1 MNREIQKN
9 DKSGIT
15 GKEKFCYGM
24 GEVASGVTF
33 GLVQSVLQ
41 KYYTD
46 ILQISVIN
54 IMLLFVLSRFWDA
67 YNDTLCG
74 HIIARLAPDETGR
87 YRRWFKWFA
96 VPLAACTVLMF
107 LKLPGLSSA
116 GYFIYACVTYVLFG
130 MVYTCLNVP
139 YGSLAQAVTIDSG
152 ERASLSVARSVGG
165 VFGAIPA
172 LLLISFCYVRNED
185 GIRVMSYPIIFGG
198 AAAIAVLSMLCYIVL
213 YRGTKERFVRE
224 STADTKG
231 IFGKSAKALLT
242 DRAFMFAALSA
253 MLYLASQQFSMS
265 YSTYLFQY
273 YFDAPGLTMLPT
285 VFSYLPVAVMMFFA
299 TKLGSRFGRRELC
312 AYGILLAGLGN
323 LILYFMHTR
332 NVWLYILVLLVSGIG
347 TTFIYLLVWSIA
359 ADAIDHAALRSGVE
373 EPYAYSFFSFT
384 RKLGHC
390 VAAVFVNL
398 CLFRIG
404 YEGNV
409 LNTANITDSI
419 LEEMYMYSVLVP
431 ALLYLVTFILLRFG
445 YPLGK
450 KEIALQQAQK
460 EKMWRQQ

>member
-1 MNREIQKN
+1 MEQNSM
-9 DKSGIT
+9 SGIRW
-15 GKEKFCYGM
+15 KEKFCYGM

-46 ILQISVIN
+46 VLGLGVIS
-54 IMLLFVLSRFWDA
+54 IMLLFVLARFWDA
-67 YNDTLCG
+67 ANDTICG
-74 HIIARLAPDETGR
+74 HVIARLQPDKTGR

-96 VPLAACTVLMF
+96 VPLAACTFLMF
-107 LKLPGLSSA
+107 LKIPGLSRT
-116 GYFIYACVTYVLFG
+116 GYFIYACVTYILFG

-139 YGSLAQAVTIDSG
+139 YGSLAQAITIDSS

-172 LLLISFCYVRNED
+172 LVLISFCYGKRPD
-185 GIRVMSYPIIFGG
+185 GTKYMSYPIIITGV
-198 AAAIAVLSMLCYIVL
+198 AIIAVMSMLLYIIL
-213 YRGTKERFVRE
+213 YRGTRERIVEPSKEGK
-224 STADTKG
+224 KG
-231 IFGKSAKALLT
+231 IFFKSMRALLT
-242 DRAFMFAALSA
+242 DRAFVVAAVAA

-273 YFDAPGLTMLPT
+273 YFNAPGLTMLPT
-285 VFSYLPVAVMMFFA
+285 VFQYLPVAVMMFFV
-299 TKLGSRFGRRELC
+299 TKMGNRFGRREIC
-312 AYGILLAGLGN
+312 AYGILAAGVGN
-323 LILYFMHTR
+323 LILFLMHTR
-332 NVWLYILVLLVSGIG
+332 NVWIYIVVLLISGVG

-359 ADAIDHAALRSGVE
+359 ADAIDHAALKAGVE
-373 EPYAYSFFSFT
+373 EPYAYSFFSFM

-398 CLFRIG
+398 ALFKIG

-409 LNTANITDSI
+409 LNASNITDNT
-419 LEEMYMYSVLVP
+419 LTEMYTWSVLVP
-431 ALLYLVTFILLRFG
+431 ALLYLVVFVLLRFA

-450 KEIALQQAQK
+450 QAVLEQQK
-460 EKMWRQQ
+460 EKEARWKEK

>member
-1 MNREIQKN
+1 MSTENKAYGIGWK
-9 DKSGIT
+9 DKFGYGI
-15 GKEKFCYGM
+15 

-46 ILQISVIN
+46 ILEINVISIL
-54 IMLLFVLSRFWDA
+54 LLFVLARFWDA
-67 YNDTLCG
+67 ANDTICG

-107 LKLPGLSSA
+107 VKIPGLTQT
-116 GYFIYACVTYVLFG
+116 GYFVYACVTYILFG

-172 LLLISFCYVRNED
+172 LLLISFCYKTGAD
-185 GIRVMSYPIIFGG
+185 GVKRMSYPIIITGVIC
-198 AAAIAVLSMLCYIVL
+198 IALISMLCYVIL
-213 YRGTKERFVRE
+213 YRGTKERIIE
-224 STADTKG
+224 PNQTGKKG
-231 IFGKSAKALLT
+231 IFFRSMKALLT
-242 DRAFMFAALSA
+242 DRAFMAAAVVA

-273 YFDAPGLTMLPT
+273 YFDAPELTMLPT
-285 VFSYLPVAVMMFFA
+285 VFQYLPVAVMMFCA
-299 TKLGSRFGRRELC
+299 TRLGNRFGRRELC
-312 AYGILLAGLGN
+312 AYGVLAAGIGN
-323 LILYFMHTR
+323 LILYFMHTN
-332 NVWLYILVLLVSGIG
+332 NVWMYIVVLLISGVG
-347 TTFIYLLVWSIA
+347 TTFIYLLTWSIA
-359 ADAIDHAALRSGVE
+359 SDAIDHAALASGVE
-373 EPYAYSFFSFT
+373 EPYAYSFFSFM

-398 CLFRIG
+398 ALFKIG

-409 LNTANITDSI
+409 LNTANITDAT
-419 LEEMYMYSVLVP
+419 LTEMYTWSVLVP
-431 ALLYLVTFILLRFG
+431 ALLYLAIFLILRFL

-450 KEIALQQAQK
+450 QAVLEQQREKEARWQ
-460 EKMWRQQ
+460 RS

>member
-1 MNREIQKN
+1 MEQNSM
-9 DKSGIT
+9 SGIRW
-15 GKEKFCYGM
+15 KEKFCYGM

-46 ILQISVIN
+46 VLGLGVIS
-54 IMLLFVLSRFWDA
+54 IMLLFVLARFWDA
-67 YNDTLCG
+67 ANDTICG
-74 HIIARLAPDETGR
+74 HVIARLQPDKTGR

-96 VPLAACTVLMF
+96 VPLAACTFLMF
-107 LKLPGLSSA
+107 LKIPGLSRT
-116 GYFIYACVTYVLFG
+116 GYFIYACVTYILFG

-139 YGSLAQAVTIDSG
+139 YGSLAQAITIDSS

-172 LLLISFCYVRNED
+172 LVLISFCYGKRPD
-185 GIRVMSYPIIFGG
+185 GTKYMSYPIIITGV
-198 AAAIAVLSMLCYIVL
+198 AIIAVLSMLLYIIL
-213 YRGTKERFVRE
+213 YRGTRERIVEPSKEGK
-224 STADTKG
+224 KG
-231 IFGKSAKALLT
+231 IFFKSMRALLT
-242 DRAFMFAALSA
+242 DRAFVVAAVAA

-273 YFDAPGLTMLPT
+273 YFNAPGLTMLPT
-285 VFSYLPVAVMMFFA
+285 VFQYLPVAVMMFFV
-299 TKLGSRFGRRELC
+299 TKMGNRFGRREIC
-312 AYGILLAGLGN
+312 AYGILAAGVGN
-323 LILYFMHTR
+323 LILFLMHTR
-332 NVWLYILVLLVSGIG
+332 NVWIYIVVLLISGVG

-359 ADAIDHAALRSGVE
+359 ADAIDHAALKAGVE
-373 EPYAYSFFSFT
+373 EPYAYSFFSFM

-398 CLFRIG
+398 ALFKIG

-409 LNTANITDSI
+409 LNASNITDNT
-419 LEEMYMYSVLVP
+419 LTEMYTWSVLVP
-431 ALLYLVTFILLRFG
+431 ALLYLVVFVLLRFA

-450 KEIALQQAQK
+450 QAVLEQQK
-460 EKMWRQQ
+460 EKEARWKEK

>member
-1 MNREIQKN
+1 MEQSANSM
-9 DKSGIT
+9 SGIRW
-15 GKEKFCYGM
+15 KEKFSYGM

-46 ILQISVIN
+46 VLGLGVIS
-54 IMLLFVLSRFWDA
+54 IMLLFVLARFWDA
-67 YNDTLCG
+67 ANDTICG
-74 HIIARLAPDETGR
+74 HVIARLQPDSTGR

-107 LKLPGLSSA
+107 LKIPGLSRTA
-116 GYFIYACVTYVLFG
+116 YFVYACITYILFG

-139 YGSLAQAVTIDSG
+139 YGSLAQAVTIDSS

-172 LLLISFCYVRNED
+172 LVLISFCYEKGAD
-185 GIRVMSYPIIFGG
+185 GIKRMSYPIIITGVCI
-198 AAAIAVLSMLCYIVL
+198 IAVLSMLSYIVL
-213 YRGTKERFVRE
+213 YKGTKERIVEPSKKER
-224 STADTKG
+224 KG
-231 IFGKSAKALLT
+231 IFMKSMKALLA
-242 DRAFMFAALSA
+242 DRAFVVAAIVA

-285 VFSYLPVAVMMFFA
+285 VFQYLPVAVMMFFA
-299 TKLGSRFGRRELC
+299 TKIGNRFGRREIC
-312 AYGILLAGLGN
+312 AYGILAAGVGN
-323 LILYFMHTR
+323 LILFLMHTK
-332 NVWLYILVLLVSGIG
+332 NVWLYIVVLLISGVG
-347 TTFIYLLVWSIA
+347 TTFIYLLTWSIA
-359 ADAIDHAALRSGVE
+359 SDAIDHAALNSGVE
-373 EPYAYSFFSFT
+373 EPYAYSFFSFM

-398 CLFRIG
+398 ALFKIG

-409 LNTANITDSI
+409 LNTANITDST
-419 LEEMYMYSVLVP
+419 LTEMYTWSVLVP
-431 ALLYLVTFILLRFG
+431 ALLYLSIFILLRFV

-450 KEIALQQAQK
+450 QAVLEQQKAKE
-460 EKMWRQQ
+460 EKWSKNV